1 MSNKN
6 GIEAK
11 QAKLKD
17 SNVSDIGSQTDK
29 DVRLKA
35 AKTEDAWVRN
45 FELISKRK
53 VLAKLQV

>member
-1 MSNKN
+1 MSKKYE
-6 GIEAK
+6 IEAK

-29 DVRLKA
+29 DARLKA

-45 FELISKRK
+45 F
-53 VLAKLQV
+53 